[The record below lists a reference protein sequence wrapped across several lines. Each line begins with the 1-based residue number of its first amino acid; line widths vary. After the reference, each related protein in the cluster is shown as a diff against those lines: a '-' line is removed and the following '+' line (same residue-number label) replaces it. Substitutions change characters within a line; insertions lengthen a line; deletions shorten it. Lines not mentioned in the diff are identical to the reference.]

1 MWVRD
6 EENLDRNSG
15 DKNLDR
21 NSGDIYGD
29 KNVDLEFEVVGKPCH
44 GDEVESDPNGVSI
57 PMQDLIGE
65 NVQSNTS
72 PQNLFEEK

>member
-6 EENLDRNSG
+6 EE
-15 DKNLDR
+15 NLDR

-44 GDEVESDPNGVSI
+44 EGEVESDPNGVSI
-57 PMQDLIGE
+57 PMQTLNEE

-72 PQNLFEEK
+72 PQDFFEET